1 MTIRLK
7 MLLAIMFTVFLTIA
21 GVLVS
26 VSMQM
31 RTTLTSEFHSNSKAQ
46 LERMN
51 SFVDLFFSDTMAT
64 AEYLGRSPA
73 VLDNVEHLTSYLNVK
88 EDVTPI
94 GKDLPLGERQI
105 YDELTTMASVH
116 PAYQMIYVGH
126 SNAGFTQT
134 PDTELGA
141 GYNPA
146 IATTGILD
154 AHPTIMLAV
163 VVGIILGHEGP
174 DRLGRLA
181 EGGIVVAHLHLGHHR
196 CNLVFQAYFG
206 KLILQGHLQLI
217 ADGSLGIGNT
227 AVQGD

>member
-73 VLDNVEHLTSYLNVK
+73 VL
-88 EDVTPI
+88 
-94 GKDLPLGERQI
+94 
-105 YDELTTMASVH
+105 
-116 PAYQMIYVGH
+116 
-126 SNAGFTQT
+126 
-134 PDTELGA
+134 
-141 GYNPA
+141 
-146 IATTGILD
+146 IL
-154 AHPTIMLAV
+154 
-163 VVGIILGHEGP
+163 
-174 DRLGRLA
+174 
-181 EGGIVVAHLHLGHHR
+181 
-196 CNLVFQAYFG
+196 
-206 KLILQGHLQLI
+206 
-217 ADGSLGIGNT
+217 
-227 AVQGD
+227 